1 MYVAPLKRLKTLPV
15 LTAGARLEPFEGT
28 ADDGA
33 TGLDASTLV
42 DLGPTRLRVGDH
54 VEALFAFKE
63 PLRGGW
69 AESVVVRVEEG
80 RDLVRD

>member
-33 TGLDASTLV
+33 TEGVYTSHQGSHGRPNRGIRRRRARHSL
-42 DLGPTRLRVGDH
+42 PFII
-54 VEALFAFKE
+54 AL
-63 PLRGGW
+63 
-69 AESVVVRVEEG
+69 SVLTE
-80 RDLVRD
+80 